1 MQLDSGINS
10 SLGAGKTSTAESQGV
25 RKGNSH
31 MGHAGP
37 QHMSCHLILTTALQG
52 RYFDLC
58 FSQEEMR
65 LREVT
70 GLAKV
75 TQP

>member
-1 MQLDSGINS
+1 MDSGIDS
-10 SLGAGKTSTAESQGV
+10 SLGAGKTSTAESQGL
-25 RKGNSH
+25 RKGNARV
-31 MGHAGP
+31 GHAGP
-37 QHMSCHLILTTALQG
+37 RHMSRHLILTTALQG
-52 RYFDLC
+52 RYFGLC
-58 FSQEEMR
+58 FSQEERR